1 MTIGR
6 FVLPASEHE
15 LTNKEQLL
23 IGKTTMSLDFY
34 PAQSGCFTN
43 PFNDQ
48 IATVKADAPAEDYRD
63 VVSFNQSSA
72 AKLIPLLALP
82 VKDGYGEI
90 AAADLYQRC
99 HAVLLKDRSAIEE
112 FTCAEDTFL
121 SQILSELGAGSAD
134 GPQVIN
140 IGTDAHTV
148 EGLRRRVLQL
158 KDLALLSLQ
167 RHGSRGYVQM
177 C

>member
-1 MTIGR
+1 
-6 FVLPASEHE
+6 
-15 LTNKEQLL
+15 
-23 IGKTTMSLDFY
+23 MSLDFY
-34 PAQSGCFTN
+34 PAQLGHFTN

-48 IATVKADAPAEDYRD
+48 IATVRADEPAEDYSD

-82 VKDGYGEI
+82 VEDGCGEI

-99 HAVLLKDRSAIEE
+99 HAVLLKNRSAIEE
-112 FTCAEDTFL
+112 FTCAEDAFL
-121 SQILSELGAGSAD
+121 SQVLTELGVGSPA
-134 GPQVIN
+134 GPQVID

-148 EGLRRRVLQL
+148 NGLRRRVLQL
-158 KDLALLSLQ
+158 KDLALVAMQ
-167 RHGSRGYVQM
+167 RHGARGCVQM

>member
-1 MTIGR
+1 
-6 FVLPASEHE
+6 
-15 LTNKEQLL
+15 
-23 IGKTTMSLDFY
+23 MSLDFY
-34 PAQSGCFTN
+34 PARSGCFTN

-99 HAVLLKDRSAIEE
+99 HAVLLKDRSVIAE

-134 GPQVIN
+134 GPLIIAV
-140 IGTDAHTV
+140 GTDAHTV

-158 KDLALLSLQ
+158 KALALLSLQ

>member
-1 MTIGR
+1 
-6 FVLPASEHE
+6 
-15 LTNKEQLL
+15 
-23 IGKTTMSLDFY
+23 MSLDFY
-34 PAQSGCFTN
+34 PAQSGRFTN
-43 PFNDQ
+43 PFNDR
-48 IATVKADAPAEDYRD
+48 IATVKADDPAEDYSD

-72 AKLIPLLALP
+72 VKLIPLLALP
-82 VKDGYGEI
+82 VEDGYGEI

-99 HAVLLKDRSAIEE
+99 HAVLLKDRSAIAE
-112 FTCAEDTFL
+112 FTCAEDAFL
-121 SQILSELGAGSAD
+121 AQILTELGAGSAD
-134 GPQVIN
+134 GPQIIN

-158 KDLALLSLQ
+158 KDLALLSMQ

>member
-1 MTIGR
+1 
-6 FVLPASEHE
+6 
-15 LTNKEQLL
+15 
-23 IGKTTMSLDFY
+23 MSLDCY
-34 PAQSGCFTN
+34 PAQFGRFTN

-48 IATVKADAPAEDYRD
+48 IATVKADAPAEDYSD

-99 HAVLLKDRSAIEE
+99 HAVLLKDRSVIAE
-112 FTCAEDTFL
+112 FTCAEDAFL
-121 SQILSELGAGSAD
+121 AQILRELGAGCAD
-134 GPQVIN
+134 GPPVIY
-140 IGTDAHTV
+140 IGTDADTV

-158 KDLALLSLQ
+158 KDLALLSMQ

>member
-1 MTIGR
+1 
-6 FVLPASEHE
+6 
-15 LTNKEQLL
+15 
-23 IGKTTMSLDFY
+23 MSLDFN
-34 PAQSGCFTN
+34 PAQARRFTN

-48 IATVKADAPAEDYRD
+48 ISTIKADEPAEDYSD
-63 VVSFNQSSA
+63 VVSFNQNSA

-82 VKDGYGEI
+82 VEGGYGEI

-99 HAVLLKDRSAIEE
+99 QAVLLKDKSAISE
-112 FTCAEDTFL
+112 FTCAEDA
-121 SQILSELGAGSAD
+121 ILTQVLAELGAGAAD
-134 GPQVIN
+134 GPQVIEL
-140 IGTDAHTV
+140 GTDAHTV

-158 KDLALLSLQ
+158 EALALLAMQ

>member
-1 MTIGR
+1 
-6 FVLPASEHE
+6 
-15 LTNKEQLL
+15 
-23 IGKTTMSLDFY
+23 MSLDFY
-34 PAQSGCFTN
+34 PARSGCFTN

-48 IATVKADAPAEDYRD
+48 IATVKADAPAEDYSD

-82 VKDGYGEI
+82 VEDGYGEI

-134 GPQVIN
+134 GPQVIH

-167 RHGSRGYVQM
+167 RHGSSGYIQM

>member
-1 MTIGR
+1 
-6 FVLPASEHE
+6 
-15 LTNKEQLL
+15 
-23 IGKTTMSLDFY
+23 MSLDFY
-34 PAQSGCFTN
+34 PAQSGRFTN
-43 PFNDQ
+43 PFNSQ
-48 IATVKADAPAEDYRD
+48 IATVKADEPADD
-63 VVSFNQSSA
+63 LSDIVSFSQSSA

-82 VKDGYGEI
+82 VGDGYGEI

-99 HAVLLKDRSAIEE
+99 HAVLLKDKSAIEE
-112 FTCAEDTFL
+112 FTCAEDAFL
-121 SQILSELGAGSAD
+121 TQILAELGAGSPT
-134 GPQVIN
+134 GPQVLN

-158 KDLALLSLQ
+158 KDLALLTMQ